1 MNAKKAIALFLSLL
15 ISVCLFAGYAHVTF
29 SLSSAVGVNEY
40 ARYRFLGSDE
50 WVEVKDKSRVS
61 VCIDPGLE
69 NRIIIETA
77 GENKNWK
84 SLCTASI
91 VAVPKDGTGTAA
103 KWMWSQY
110 ASNVTGARWSI
121 TGGKWNY
128 LSLSDVSALI
138 NNITPGKL
146 TIFTVQTTQTGDKWD
161 DVAVH
166 GIIPVEYNES
176 SLTAEECS
184 ICYHGTVFVNAPSK
198 EQTVVADSS
207 KEASVVLKDKK
218 SSPSWIIY
226 GGYTKSERD
235 LIYTDDTLGVNAE
248 NSDGFEAGTQL
259 MFNYRVGLDLSFNME
274 KHLYEDRIF
283 NETAL
288 SVGLVYRDDYTSFF
302 SPYVMASFQET
313 FFSYNNKKG
322 NYPTVRLALGI
333 DLWLQNGF
341 GVYGGVESSMAFLRD
356 KGFRPE
362 ANVDAVNFRT
372 GFSVGA
378 RIRFGMGGAR

>member
-1 MNAKKAIALFLSLL
+1 MNAKKAIAFLLSL
-15 ISVCLFAGYAHVTF
+15 IVSVCLFAGYAHVTF
-29 SLSSAVGVNEY
+29 SLSSAVDVNEY
-40 ARYRFLGSDE
+40 ARYRFLGSYE

-61 VCIDPGLE
+61 MCIDPGLE
-69 NRIIIETA
+69 NRIVIETA

-166 GIIPVEYNES
+166 GIIPVEYKES
-176 SLTAEECS
+176 SLTAAECS
-184 ICYHGTVFVNAPSK
+184 ICYHGTVFVDAPSK
-198 EQTVVADSS
+198 E
-207 KEASVVLKDKK
+207 KSVVNTPVVVEEKK

-226 GGYTKSERD
+226 GGYTKSDRA
-235 LIYTDDTLGVNAE
+235 LIYTDDTLGNKTMYNGGAE
-248 NSDGFEAGTQL
+248 MGVQFMLN
-259 MFNYRVGLDLSFNME
+259 NRVGFDLSFNIE
-274 KHLYEDRIF
+274 NHLYEERKFDEKAI
-283 NETAL
+283 
-288 SVGLVYRDDYTSFF
+288 SIGLVYRDDYTSFF
-302 SPYVMASFQET
+302 SPYVIASFQET
-313 FFSYNNKKG
+313 FFSHNNKKG

-333 DLWLQNGF
+333 DLWLQDSL
-341 GVYGGVESSMAFLRD
+341 GVYAGVESSMAFLED
-356 KGFRPE
+356 KGFRPD
-362 ANVDAVNFRT
+362 VKIDAVNFRT
-372 GFSVGA
+372 GLSVGA
-378 RIRFGMGGAR
+378 RIRFGMGGAK

>member
-1 MNAKKAIALFLSLL
+1 MNAKKAFALFLSLL

-176 SLTAEECS
+176 SLTATECS
-184 ICYHGTVFVNAPSK
+184 ICYHGTVFVNAPAIDKST
-198 EQTVVADSS
+198 TVN
-207 KEASVVLKDKK
+207 EASALVEEKK
-218 SSPSWIIY
+218 SSTSWLIY
-226 GGYTKSERD
+226 GGYTKSERE
-235 LIYTDDTLGVNAE
+235 LIYTDDTLGIKAPN
-248 NSDGFEAGTQL
+248 NDGFEVGTQF
-259 MFNYRVGLDLSFNME
+259 MINHKVGLDLSFDME
-274 KHLYEDRIF
+274 RHLYDDRRF
-283 NETAL
+283 NENAV
-288 SVGLVYRDDYTSFF
+288 SIGIVYRDEYTSFF

-313 FFSYNNKKG
+313 FFKYNNKKG
-322 NYPTVRLALGI
+322 NYPTVRVAVGI
-333 DLWLQNGF
+333 DLWLQDGF
-341 GVYGGVESSMAFLRD
+341 GVYGGLESSMAFLRD
-356 KGFRPE
+356 KAFRPDE
-362 ANVDAVNFRT
+362 NVDAVNFRT
-372 GFSVGA
+372 GMTVGA
-378 RIRFGMGGAR
+378 RMRFGMGGAK